1 VHELHE
7 KLVSFTCIFLYS
19 CTNGIVVLAVAGS
32 DDVQY
37 AFIISSYTRA
47 QMALLFLLLLAQ
59 MMFNMHLSFIFLYSC
74 TDGIAITAVAGSDD
88 VGLVAC
94 ARLHLTLKGVSVQE
108 LQGLVHA
115 ATGQVRKWAALES
128 QGCVSA
134 HDSQGRV
141 SAGAARPGAC
151 CHRAGTEM
159 GVKTH

>member
-1 VHELHE
+1 MHELHE

-115 ATGQVRKWAALES
+115 VTGQVRKW
-128 QGCVSA
+128 VSRHINTSIHA
-134 HDSQGRV
+134 YNVQSMR
-141 SAGAARPGAC
+141 
-151 CHRAGTEM
+151 
-159 GVKTH
+159 